1 MHEDMYRRKRNEYI
15 GGSLNESGSDD
26 EYSYKLRAT
35 PSSSSE
41 VDFGA
46 VSLYIPAI
54 QTAFALLFACVASI
68 LAALLSTVI
77 ACNAVRTVLI
87 TSVVGSL
94 CISRPLKM
102 SYARGLDIMFDALRP
117 SMLVY
122 IVSLVC
128 EQLLHSCRP
137 LDEDG
142 GSSTFRIWLFHAGVV
157 CMLLAGLWQ
166 AVHPQVQTDHPFA
179 VTFVTLVTI
188 TIFAPSP
195 DQGMGPLCDAPSV
208 QESVE
213 RVVRV
218 VTFAWVYITIAY
230 ACEPTKHSI
239 GEILLCAARAT
250 SASVWT
256 LSCNRWLLIMGLIQ
270 GILVVTTRVRKS
282 KIVYDGVTDED
293 FDDRESNLS
302 MLSGQHTHSFE
313 ADFATD
319 AAEAQMLDISVLHPD
334 GDASLHS
341 KGMNGNVISMNAA
354 SSCNGGVGL
363 NGCNGGAAF
372 GVDGRSFANQRTDL
386 HTTTHPVAYQNGVR

>member
-1 MHEDMYRRKRNEYI
+1 MHEDMYRRKRADYFITNM
-15 GGSLNESGSDD
+15 NDNGSDD
-26 EYSYKLRAT
+26 EYSYKLRPT
-35 PSSSSE
+35 PASSSE

-54 QTAFALLFACVASI
+54 QTAFALLLACAASI
-68 LAALLSTVI
+68 LAALLSNVI

-87 TSVVGSL
+87 TSVVGSI
-94 CISRPLKM
+94 CIYKPLKM

-122 IVSLVC
+122 MVSLVC
-128 EQLLHSCRP
+128 EQLLHSCRL

-179 VTFVTLVTI
+179 VTFITLVII
-188 TIFAPSP
+188 TVFAPSP
-195 DQGMGPLCDAPSV
+195 DQGMGPLCEAPSI
-208 QESVE
+208 QDSIE

-256 LSCNRWLLIMGLIQ
+256 LSCNRWLLIMGLVQ
-270 GILVVTTRVRKS
+270 GILVVSTRVRKS
-282 KIVYDGVTDED
+282 KGVYGEVTEDD
-293 FDDRESNLS
+293 FDDRESNLTI
-302 MLSGQHTHSFE
+302 LSGQHTPSFE
-313 ADFATD
+313 SDPHADIP
-319 AAEAQMLDISVLHPD
+319 ESQMLDISVLQ
-334 GDASLHS
+334 ASNKLALS
-341 KGMNGNVISMNAA
+341 QMNGA
-354 SSCNGGVGL
+354 SSLVAPNACNGVV
-363 NGCNGGAAF
+363 GCNGYNGCAAVS
-372 GVDGRSFANQRTDL
+372 VDSRSFANHRPDL
-386 HTTTHPVAYQNGVR
+386 HAIGQPGAFQNGSGR